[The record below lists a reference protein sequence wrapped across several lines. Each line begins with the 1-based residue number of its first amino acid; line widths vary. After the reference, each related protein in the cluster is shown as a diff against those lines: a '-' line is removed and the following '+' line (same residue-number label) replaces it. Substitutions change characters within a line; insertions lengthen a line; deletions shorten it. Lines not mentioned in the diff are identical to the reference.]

1 MSKKTWTER
10 LGDFVAGKGFYI
22 VLFLCLAAIGIS
34 GYYLF
39 STLGPGDKNVAV
51 DAPVQVV
58 VTPVPSATPPRT
70 TPTPIKPTMK
80 PDPSAT
86 PTPSAAPVATPTP
99 SAVPTPSS
107 SAAPKPSASK
117 PVASVYTWPVKGEII
132 RDFSLEV
139 LAYDETMGDWRTHHG
154 LDISAQLGTEVCSIS
169 TGTVEAVYEDDL
181 MGTTVVID
189 HGGGIKSIYSNLAA
203 KPTVVAGDVVKP
215 GTVIGAV
222 GETALAESGRP
233 PHLHLEMSKGDYI
246 VDPLQYLP

>member
-1 MSKKTWTER
+1 M
-10 LGDFVAGKGFYI
+10 
-22 VLFLCLAAIGIS
+22 
-34 GYYLF
+34 
-39 STLGPGDKNVAV
+39 
-51 DAPVQVV
+51 
-58 VTPVPSATPPRT
+58 
-70 TPTPIKPTMK
+70 
-80 PDPSAT
+80 
-86 PTPSAAPVATPTP
+86 
-99 SAVPTPSS
+99 
-107 SAAPKPSASK
+107 
-117 PVASVYTWPVKGEII
+117 
-132 RDFSLEV
+132 

-169 TGTVEAVYEDDL
+169 TGTVEAVYDDDL

-203 KPTVVAGDVVKP
+203 KPTVVVGDTVKP